1 MDRLID
7 EIVPSCAATLI
18 RTPTINR
25 SLMPCRGLIAI
36 SKISPLPSQRILNLG
51 RLIKMAPPVR
61 VKLPSKRTKS
71 VDSRQLRFSAPK

>member
-36 SKISPLPSQRILNLG
+36 SKISPLPSQRILNLS
-51 RLIKMAPPVR
+51 RLIQDGTAR
-61 VKLPSKRTKS
+61 KS
-71 VDSRQLRFSAPK
+71 QVTFKTNKVGRQSPTSI